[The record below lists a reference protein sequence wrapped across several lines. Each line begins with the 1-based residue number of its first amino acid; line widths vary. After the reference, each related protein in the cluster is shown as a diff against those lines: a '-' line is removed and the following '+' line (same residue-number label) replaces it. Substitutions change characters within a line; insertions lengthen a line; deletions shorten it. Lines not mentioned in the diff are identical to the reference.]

1 MNQDAIQVQGL
12 GKQYRIGQRERYSSL
27 RDVIAGMFSRKTK
40 SNETFWAL
48 RDISFD
54 VKSGEVLGLIGRN
67 GAGKS
72 TLLKVLSRI
81 TEPSEGCAKLR
92 GRVGSLLEVGT
103 GFHPE
108 LTGRE
113 NIFLS
118 AAILGMRRAEIQAKF
133 DEIVE
138 FSEVE
143 KFLDTQ
149 VKHYS
154 SGMFMRLA
162 FSVVAHLQP
171 EILLVDEV
179 LAVGDASFQEKCLGK
194 MHDIGGSGR
203 TVVFVSHNM
212 DSIRKLCT
220 TALHIEHGGVKAK
233 GPAAEIISG
242 YEASLRADNSGGGI
256 HFGANRNGF
265 KIDRIEI
272 LTLEGQPKPSIATWD
287 AVRFRVFYEC
297 PRTIRLGG
305 AVVVIIS
312 TIGGAS
318 LTLCATEPDTTYK
331 VELKEGAG
339 EIDLVFPRFMLSAGK
354 YLISA
359 ALAITGAEWLVRSQE
374 VVFEVEARDI
384 FQSGFPPRAP
394 RSMVAQDHRWEI
406 IK

>member
-1 MNQDAIQVQGL
+1 MSDSAISVQGL
-12 GKQYRIGQRERYSSL
+12 GKQYRIGQKERYSAL
-27 RDVIAGMFSRKTK
+27 RDVIAGLFSRSSGATDP
-40 SNETFWAL
+40 FWAL
-48 RDISFD
+48 RDISFE
-54 VKSGEVLGLIGRN
+54 VKPGEVLGLIGRN

-81 TEPSEGCAKLR
+81 TEPTEGFAELR

-113 NIFLS
+113 NIYLS
-118 AAILGMRRAEIQAKF
+118 AAILGMHRAEVQRKF
-133 DEIVE
+133 DEIVS

-143 KFLDTQ
+143 TFLDTQ

-162 FSVVAHLQP
+162 FAVVAHLQP

-194 MHDIGGSGR
+194 IHAIGGSGR

-212 DSIRKLCT
+212 DSVRKLCT
-220 TALHIEHGGVKAK
+220 SAIHIERGRAKAK
-233 GPAAEIISG
+233 GPASQIIAD
-242 YEASLRADNSGGGI
+242 YEAGLRPDRSEDGI
-256 HFGANRNGF
+256 RFGADHNGF
-265 KIDRIEI
+265 KIDRIDV
-272 LTLEGQPKPSIATWD
+272 LTLEGKAKPSIGTWD
-287 AVRFRVFYEC
+287 AVRFRVYYEC

-312 TIGGAS
+312 SLGGVP
-318 LTLCATEPDTTYK
+318 LTFCATEPDATFK
-331 VELKEGAG
+331 VELKKGPG
-339 EIDLVFPRFMLSAGK
+339 EIDLIFPRFILSAGT

-359 ALAITGAEWLVRSQE
+359 ALAITGAEWLVRSQDI
-374 VVFEVEARDI
+374 VFEVEARDV
-384 FQSGFPPRAP
+384 FHSGFPPRAP
-394 RSMVAQDHRWEI
+394 RSIAAQEYRWEFVD
-406 IK
+406 

>member
-1 MNQDAIQVQGL
+1 MSDSAIRVEGL
-12 GKQYRIGQRERYSSL
+12 GKEYRIGQREQYASL
-27 RDVIAGMFSRKTK
+27 RDVIAGVFTRKSK
-40 SNETFWAL
+40 SSGAFWAL
-48 RDISFD
+48 KDISFE
-54 VKSGEVLGLIGRN
+54 VQRGEVLGLIGRN

-72 TLLKVLSRI
+72 TLLKILSRI
-81 TEPSEGCAKLR
+81 TEPSEGHATLR
-92 GRVGSLLEVGT
+92 GRVSSLLEVGT

-113 NIFLS
+113 NIYLS
-118 AAILGMRRAEIQAKF
+118 AAILGMRRQEIQSRF
-133 DEIVE
+133 DEIVA

-203 TVVFVSHNM
+203 TIVFVSHNM

-220 TALHIEHGGVKAK
+220 TALHIEKGTVKAK
-233 GPAAEIISG
+233 GPAADIIAG
-242 YEASLRADNSGGGI
+242 YESSLRADNTGGGI
-256 HFGANRNGF
+256 HFGAEQNGF
-265 KIDRIEI
+265 RIDRIEV
-272 LTLEGQPKPSIATWD
+272 LTVEGKSKVSISTWD
-287 AVRFRVFYEC
+287 AVRLRVYYQC
-297 PRTIRLGG
+297 PRTISRGG
-305 AVVVIIS
+305 AVIVIIS
-312 TIGGAS
+312 TLGGAY
-318 LTLCATEPDTTYK
+318 LTFCATEPDGTFK
-331 VELKEGAG
+331 VELKQGQNEL
-339 EIDLVFPRFMLSAGK
+339 DLIFPKFMLSAGK

-359 ALAITGAEWLVRSQE
+359 SLAITGAEWLVRSQE

-384 FQSGFPPRAP
+384 FNSGLPPRAP
-394 RSMVAQDHRWEI
+394 RSMVAQDHSWEI
-406 IK
+406 VK

>member
-1 MNQDAIQVQGL
+1 MSGSAIRVQGL
-12 GKQYRIGQRERYSSL
+12 GKEYRIGARERYSSL
-27 RDVIAGMFSRKTK
+27 RDVIAGWFSSRTK
-40 SNETFWAL
+40 SSQRFWAL
-48 RDISFD
+48 QDISFD
-54 VKSGEVLGLIGRN
+54 VQPGEVLGLIGRN

-72 TLLKVLSRI
+72 TLLKVLSRV
-81 TEPSEGCAKLR
+81 TEPTEGFAEMR

-113 NIFLS
+113 NIYLS
-118 AAILGMRRAEIQAKF
+118 AAILGMRKPEIQSKF
-133 DEIVE
+133 DEIVA

-143 KFLDTQ
+143 QFLDTQ

-194 MHDIGGSGR
+194 MHDISGSGR

-220 TALHIEHGGVKAK
+220 TALHIDHGRVIAK

-242 YEASLRADNSGGGI
+242 YEASLRADHADGGI
-256 HFGANRNGF
+256 RFGAENNGF
-265 KIDRIEI
+265 KIDRIDV
-272 LTLEGQPKPSIATWD
+272 LTLDGQPKASIGTWD
-287 AVRFRVFYEC
+287 AVRFRIYYEC

-312 TIGGAS
+312 TLGGAFV
-318 LTLCATEPDTTYK
+318 TFCATEPDNRFK
-331 VELKEGAG
+331 VELKQGAG
-339 EIDLVFPRFMLSAGK
+339 EIDLVFPRFLLSAGK

-359 ALAITGAEWLVRSQE
+359 ALTITGAEWLVRTQE

-384 FQSGFPPRAP
+384 FNSGFPPRVP
-394 RSMVAQDHRWEI
+394 RSLVAQDHNWEV